1 MPTNNPTI
9 ELLTPDEL
17 ARMLKISKPGV
28 YRLIAKRKI
37 RFYKVMG
44 SLRFNKNDILSY
56 LDQNRVDLVGL
67 KQYDSKKDSKIMEG
81 RY

>member
-1 MPTNNPTI
+1 MSTSQNPTI

-17 ARMLKISKPGV
+17 AGMLKISKPGV

-44 SLRFNKNDILSY
+44 SIRFDKNDVLVF
-56 LDQNRVDLVGL
+56 LQQNRIELVGS
-67 KQYDSKKDSKIMEG
+67 KQYDSKKD
-81 RY
+81 